1 MEVFY
6 SFNQVPENYSGLCY
20 IATEGCKCW
29 CSNGELYRDHN
40 PAAVWDNGRE
50 EWYQH
55 GECHRLNGFAIIDV
69 ATKTTVYYI
78 QNRMVH
84 PTRYEN
90 HPLVLNYKLEQ
101 ILNL

>member
-29 CSNGELYRDHN
+29 YKNGDFHRNNN
-40 PAAVWDNGRE
+40 PAVVWDTGRE
-50 EWYQH
+50 EWYQN

-69 ATKTTVYYI
+69 VVKINVYYI
-78 QNRMVH
+78 HNKMLH
-84 PTRYEN
+84 PDQYEH

-101 ILNL
+101 ILDL